1 MTTAQNT
8 QAPSASS
15 IGNTTAEQTLRAM
28 EALSPEEKDQKLA
41 DQNGQIRYAQTLI
54 KNLQEKLNGLNG
66 IIVQLEAKL
75 QLAEEDKASVLEQ
88 LAQYNIKSKK
98 V

>member
-1 MTTAQNT
+1 M
-8 QAPSASS
+8 
-15 IGNTTAEQTLRAM
+15 
-28 EALSPEEKDQKLA
+28 
-41 DQNGQIRYAQTLI
+41 I